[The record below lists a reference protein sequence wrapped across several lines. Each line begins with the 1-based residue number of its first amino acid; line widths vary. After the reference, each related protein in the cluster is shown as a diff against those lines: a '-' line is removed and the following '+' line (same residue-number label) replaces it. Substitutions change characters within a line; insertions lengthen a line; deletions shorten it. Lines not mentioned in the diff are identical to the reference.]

1 MAADGNNRNPALAAL
16 LIAPD
21 RELAE
26 QFALAEAC
34 RNGFEVIS
42 ELKTYPTEQTLDIRL
57 RQLNP
62 DVVLLDVGTNPER
75 ALELIHHLTRVR
87 FDVST
92 VALDRSSRPDMVLR
106 ALRCGASEYLHAP
119 FDEINTAEATS
130 RLLRLR
136 KPDTVPDDELG
147 RVVAFSSVKPGSGA
161 STLALQSAF
170 ALKRGTGARVL
181 LVDLDLTGG
190 AIGFCLKLDMSKSIA
205 DAALQADALAPS
217 TWTELI
223 GSCEGVDVLPAPA
236 LPSDEP
242 AEASRLQAVL
252 DYARTVYDWVVV
264 DLPAVPLRTALIA
277 MSQADRVFLV
287 STAELASLHLARRAV
302 KTLVKPEY
310 QELKFTLHRKLL
322 DKINL
327 EALASIDNQR
337 VRGEVR
343 QALISLID
351 GEPTLL
357 SSIEKQQICDEVLD
371 EVFGL
376 DRWSR
381 CCRTRRS
388 PTFWSTA
395 TSRSTSSAK
404 DCWS

>member
-1 MAADGNNRNPALAAL
+1 MAADGNNRHPALAAL

-21 RELAE
+21 RELAQ
-26 QFALAEAC
+26 QFVLMEAC

-75 ALELIHHLTRVR
+75 ALELIDHLTRVR

-106 ALRCGASEYLHAP
+106 ALRCGASEYLFAP
-119 FDEINTAEATS
+119 FDEVNTLEATS

-136 KPDTVPDDELG
+136 KPDTVRDDDFG

-170 ALKRGTGARVL
+170 ALKRSTGARVL

-190 AIGFCLKLDMSKSIA
+190 AIGFFLKIEMSRSVA
-205 DAALQADALAPS
+205 DAALHADALTPS
-217 TWTELI
+217 TWNTLI

-236 LPSDEP
+236 LPSDEAADP
-242 AEASRLQAVL
+242 SRLQAVL

-302 KTLVKPEY
+302 KTLDQLGFSRDRRQFVINRVDSRSKITAGEVAGLVQSSVYGTLPNDY
-310 QELKFTLHRKLL
+310 FSLHRVVTLGCSLGSTSALGCAIEQLAQHVVNVVDSLKRQMS
-322 DKINL
+322 
-327 EALASIDNQR
+327 EAAAD
-337 VRGEVR
+337 
-343 QALISLID
+343 AA
-351 GEPTLL
+351 P
-357 SSIEKQQICDEVLD
+357 
-371 EVFGL
+371 
-376 DRWSR
+376 
-381 CCRTRRS
+381 
-388 PTFWSTA
+388 A
-395 TSRSTSSAK
+395 YSRS
-404 DCWS
+404 